1 MQTRFTEDELVTA
14 LDRLLGDSDL
24 RDRLARTGAEIRA
37 RDGDPWL
44 DEILAVRR
52 SISGACSPA
61 SAMVDP
67 GARSPPRLGVVVLA
81 PARSRFTHRTRAL
94 NFERPNHA
102 TSDAPPFV
110 QNKTER
116 GARAGV
122 ATVAGAL
129 TRCRAAREVPPS

>member
-1 MQTRFTEDELVTA
+1 MAIKRAPKKNQRNVKKQNPA
-14 LDRLLGDSDL
+14 
-24 RDRLARTGAEIRA
+24 GA
-37 RDGDPWL
+37 
-44 DEILAVRR
+44 
-52 SISGACSPA
+52 
-61 SAMVDP
+61 
-67 GARSPPRLGVVVLA
+67 RLGVVVLA

-110 QNKTER
+110 QHKTER